1 MLAIV
6 SPLVQD
12 QSDQLEEVDQEDFL
26 EEQGLIGRFLH
37 LLQGETVDQQ
47 YLVNS
52 WVTGDSDAWLTGLIH
67 NCGWWIYSV
76 SKKTGLYNQYHIT
89 SPIHNI
95 R

>member
-52 WVTGDSDAWLTGLIH
+52 
-67 NCGWWIYSV
+67 
-76 SKKTGLYNQYHIT
+76 
-89 SPIHNI
+89 
-95 R
+95 